1 MAYFWLLVKKTFT
14 TESSDYAL
22 LDIRSIQF
30 DTTDEES
37 AMEHSGG

>member
-1 MAYFWLLVKKTFT
+1 LGIGQKTFT

-30 DTTDEES
+30 DTTAEES
-37 AMEHSGG
+37 TMEQSGG